1 MTAQELQVRFAY
13 NRWANQ
19 RLVAAAA
26 LLAADDLTRD
36 LRASFGSVHGT
47 LLHILSGERLWLR
60 FWQDGSLVPPL
71 GSADC
76 PTLRALEVSWAAVE
90 NDQQAFLAAVTDD
103 LLQAERIVDGQAYRL
118 GDLVQHLLN
127 HSTYHRGQVAVLLR
141 QLGQRPPATD
151 YRRFL
156 AERGE
161 GGLPNQALEADGRA
175 QSGASQGA

>member
-1 MTAQELQVRFAY
+1 VTAQELQVRFAY

-19 RLVAAAA
+19 RLVAAAS
-26 LLAADDLTRD
+26 LLAPEDLTRD
-36 LRASFGSVHGT
+36 LGASFRSVYGT
-47 LLHILSGERLWLR
+47 LLHVVSGERRWLR

-71 GSADC
+71 GPVDS
-76 PTLRALEVSWAAVE
+76 PTLAALEGAWAAIQRE
-90 NDQQAFLAAVTDD
+90 QDTFLAGITDD
-103 LLQAERIVDGQAYRL
+103 RLRAEHLVDGQAYCL

-151 YRRFL
+151 YRVFV
-156 AERGE
+156 AENRDR
-161 GGLPNQALEADGRA
+161 GLPNQAVEADGRA